1 MTWARSE
8 KNKNKIKN
16 ACLKL
21 DRRCLGRLEHIG
33 GSIPDFWD
41 HCPESNP
48 LSYSMFMNIRCPLG
62 GICNL
67 PFNMTLWH
75 TKCPLFGPLFGTLFG
90 THHFLRLLVRA
101 PSSPRAMSP
110 NSQRSARGG
119 CSSPPLVPVPLR
131 CFSCVVLLIAGLAS
145 NVACWRHATCIHA
158 GEGCCAAARSQACC
172 AQNVARGA
180 HARSVLAAK
189 ARCSRWWYHGAVHIL
204 GHGPAL
210 VLHEYL

>member
-110 NSQRSARGG
+110 ISQRSARGG
-119 CSSPPLVPVPLR
+119 CSSSPLVPVPLR
-131 CFSCVVLLIAGLAS
+131 CFHARYAMRSHAHHMDLDRFGP
-145 NVACWRHATCIHA
+145 CWRPCASVS
-158 GEGCCAAARSQACC
+158 EGCNAAR
-172 AQNVARGA
+172 R
-180 HARSVLAAK
+180 
-189 ARCSRWWYHGAVHIL
+189 
-204 GHGPAL
+204 
-210 VLHEYL
+210 